1 MTWCGGTDI
10 GDRLSE
16 SQMTFD
22 KVFHGVLD
30 QGHGCLLIF
39 EEQEADLRRPY
50 VVYQI
55 VVYEDADLRASQR
68 MVPRL
73 SRSRSRKRSC
83 RRTALSGASPI
94 AVHHSGV
101 YRLYN

>member
-55 VVYEDADLRASQR
+55 VVYEDADLRAASQR

-73 SRSRSRKRSC
+73 SRVALAKKVMPPYCSLWRKSDSC
-83 RRTALSGASPI
+83 SSLWRVQT
-94 AVHHSGV
+94 V
-101 YRLYN
+101 